1 VTHRFKHARLLVP
14 LLLATF
20 AGTEFVPSLDPCPL
34 QPRAAAVRPD
44 VDLIQ
49 SGRQPLRLAALRA
62 APPSETGYD
71 CPLYERRPVDPP
83 LL

>member
-1 VTHRFKHARLLVP
+1 VTHRLKHARLLIP

-34 QPRAAAVRPD
+34 QPRTVAVRPG
-44 VDLIQ
+44 VDLIL
-49 SGRQPLRLAALRA
+49 SGRQPPGLAALRG

-71 CPLYERRPVDPP
+71 CPLYDRETR
-83 LL
+83 